1 MQPDSNSSNQ
11 IPDVTNYDSDSLDML
26 PTQTQA
32 PVNQPNLVQNNGA
45 DPTNV
50 INASSNNQNFIKPRK
65 RSPFRRFNKLS
76 FIITG
81 AVLLFTILSVV
92 GGLYFA
98 SSPTGQNSK
107 NSKPKANDFSVSSLK
122 ISNVI
127 PNQDLQLSPSEELD
141 VNGQLKVNN
150 NIVLMP
156 TAQPSDAVTGEL
168 YYNQI
173 NNQPYYYNGEQFISL
188 GSKGVTSVQ
197 GQNGAINFSS
207 GVGITLNGTQILNSG
222 VTNLNGT
229 NNQIQASQST
239 GSITLSLPQD
249 IAPGSSP
256 SFSGITTPTIE
267 ARTNDSGLTVGSLTQ
282 ALDLQGSDTTLTDS
296 NNGNTTEVVFDTP
309 TGNNVLTLP
318 DVSGEICT
326 SDNNCHLQPV
336 GTYIDLQASTPGTAQ
351 AGNFN
356 ISGTAVVGTLISND
370 IQSSSEEISGQLSA
384 GSASIANGIAADNAT
399 ITNTVT
405 AGSFSGDGTNVT
417 NVNAAEL
424 AGQQPSYYL
433 NASNINTGTLSD
445 DRLSPNVVLANGNN
459 NLSGNNT
466 FTGGNTFSGN
476 LTSTGNN
483 SFSGANNFTSDYNSF
498 TGDGS
503 NLINLNASVITNG
516 TLADGRLSPDVTLA
530 SNQFNG
536 SSELIELT
544 STGVIPTL
552 SGINLTNLNAS
563 DVASGTLADARLST
577 DVTLQGNSFN
587 GANQLVQ
594 LDTNGDLPAVSG
606 AALLD
611 LNGSAVSSGS
621 VAVAYGGT
629 GAISASGAR
638 TNLQAAQ
645 SGSNSDITSLLDL
658 TEITPNNALT
668 IGSNIENLSLQGA
681 TTSLSDMQ
689 NGYTSTLGF
698 TTPSANN
705 VIVLPDASGTV
716 CLSSGNCSAI
726 GSGYANLSLSNLSS
740 VAINTN
746 LLPGSADAVNL
757 GSSSLPFGTISLSDG
772 GSYSYTLSGTST
784 TSNKNIILPTFAGST
799 ATLCLTTGNCAGAG
813 GGVTTGGGTANTIA
827 LFNAGQQIGNSIISQ
842 DSGATTITVGG
853 QLYVTGS
860 SNLAGQLSANGGI
873 VTNNTNIN
881 AGTGLITGDGSNLT
895 NLNGS
900 NVTSGTIADNR
911 LSTNVTLQGNDFNG
925 DNQLVQLTSTGIL
938 PVVSGVNLTNLNGSN
953 VTSGTIADNRLST
966 NVALLSQ
973 TNQLFTGSNIFQPT
987 VGNDSV
993 NFFRI
998 QNAAGNMTLFDADTT
1013 DNRIGI
1019 DTATP
1024 EYTLDVA
1031 GQVNSSVGFSV
1042 NGVAVCTVTACA
1054 SASGSGSYI
1063 QNGTTPETGNFNIK
1077 SSSSNAVGGVIEG
1090 TSGQTADIFDVRN
1103 SSNTNLFS
1111 VSANGT
1117 VTSTNNFVVGG
1128 SSSLTGNVNANGS
1141 ATFEDSTN
1149 STTAF
1154 QVQNATGGSVL
1165 TADTNTNSL
1174 TVNQGNLTVS
1184 GLSNVSTPT
1193 VSTSTSSGSLA
1204 PSNYYYQVA
1213 ATNANGNT
1221 TATLASPYPQFT
1233 TGTTSTNTVSWS
1245 AVPNA
1250 TGYIVYR
1257 STNGTTWYANSVT
1270 STSIVDNGSNYIWST
1285 VTPLPT
1291 TNGTGGSFTA
1301 SGNLAVSGTSTLT
1314 GILTAN
1320 GGINSVGN
1328 LTQTGNSNLTG
1339 ATNINTSGSSA
1350 TSIGNANSATTIG
1363 GGLAVGGATTLTGN
1377 TTESGALVIQGSGG
1391 LTLGVA
1397 GITSGKLAIANSGTS
1412 YTVSIQ
1418 GSNLQ
1423 ANALAL
1429 NIPTDASTTD
1439 TLCLQNLNNCNGA
1452 NAVTT
1457 VGTLDGA
1464 TANANGATITNNTFY
1479 LQSASANYP
1488 GLVNT
1493 TTQIFAGAK
1502 TFSGNLAVTGSSSI
1516 NVGSGGISTTGG
1528 VNAYNLG
1535 LNGTAA
1541 AINFFTPS
1549 ASGGYSSKDVY
1560 VSGTANIGDVVVT
1573 TGLSGNNQQASTTTI
1588 PRDPRVYGIAE
1599 NAVTNG
1605 SSQIATSGNSTV
1617 NVGTGAVNI
1626 GDQLVTSSV
1635 AGQAMTD
1642 NNATNGIIGYALSSK
1657 AAGSA
1662 GTVSIEIRP
1671 VNGVSTP
1678 NFRPT
1683 TDSTTAFQI
1692 QNASGSKLFQVDSTD
1707 TAIGIAG
1714 ASTTAGYALNVTGSV
1729 NASGN
1734 VYSNGVQLCTVTACA
1749 SSSANGNYIQNGTTT
1764 QAASFNIQGASTT
1777 STVAVL
1783 EENSSGTGDILD
1795 LENGTGAIV
1804 SSVSSTGNELVKPST
1819 NSTTAFQ
1826 VQNADG
1832 YSVLTTATFAE
1843 LSSPTAPTLTTTTTG
1858 GALTAGTYYY
1868 KLAAMNANGT
1878 TMPVASNPA
1887 SITTTGS
1894 TSTNTLTWTTDTGA
1908 TGYLIYRSI
1917 NGTLWSPCLTAL
1929 TSSATSFSDVGND
1942 CYNSTTLPTVNT
1954 TAGSLNVNGVIQIGG
1969 INALQVTSFNN
1980 LFLGQAGNNT
1990 TQGQFNN
1997 GIGEYSLS
2005 NLTTGYG
2012 NEAIGY
2018 YTLKADSTGTDNV
2031 AIGDSSSNN
2040 LNGSGDVAL
2049 GANSLSVATSVSND
2063 VAIGNNALKSA
2074 TGGSNVG
2081 VGASSLTAVTG
2092 NYDTALGNSSG
2103 YADTSGIYDTYLGSF
2118 SGYTS
2123 NLQVNYST
2131 ALGNDSV
2138 VSQSS
2143 TIALGCT
2150 SGINNCTATTSV
2162 AIGTAGY
2169 APNLLSVGD
2178 QTYGTYGT
2186 AGTTTTITQSTTAIT
2201 GSGTNFTSSM
2211 NGGTIYYSDGTTGTV
2226 TYVSATSLT
2235 SSVSKTVAAGST
2247 YTIVY
2252 GGFNVISNGTEY
2264 LQPATNSTTAF
2275 QIQNA
2280 SGSKL
2285 FQVDST
2291 DTAIGIAGAST
2302 TAGYALNVT
2311 GSVNASG
2318 NVYSN
2323 GVQLCTV
2330 TACASSSANGNY
2342 IQNGTTTQA
2351 ASFNI
2356 QGASTTSTVAV
2367 LEENSSGTGDIL
2379 DLENGTGAIV
2389 SSVSST
2395 GNELV
2400 KPSTNSTTAFQVQN
2414 ASGSSVLT
2422 ANTSTNSVTINQGNL
2437 TVQGISNTV
2446 APTLT
2451 TASSGGSLA
2460 AATYYY
2466 ELAATNA
2473 NGTTTAVASSPTNVT
2488 TTGTASFNTL
2498 SWTATTNATGY
2509 VIYRSTNGTTWY
2521 SNAVSS
2527 STTSLIDNG
2536 STYSWGTSA
2545 TLPTT
2550 NTTGGSLNVSGSA
2563 TITGTGSSSSNELSV
2578 INSAGSTV
2586 LTVSGYGVLTTSSA
2600 TISGSV
2606 TTPLVICTA
2615 LQANVCNTQ
2624 HQAIATTTVST
2635 GDVVIFAGTNNPSS
2649 LTGQTQ
2655 AGDTTIPRD
2664 SRVYGVAVGS
2674 AVSGGLFNVAIT
2686 GATTINVGAGAVSMG
2701 DQLVTSSVAGQ
2712 AVVDNTATTGIIG
2725 YATST
2730 KSAGSSGTVGIRLA
2744 STSTSSTPDFRPTTD
2759 STTAFQ
2765 IQNSASTTTLFD
2777 ADTVNGRIG
2786 IGTNAPGNLLSI
2798 GALTT
2803 ASSGAQIAVSTGGAT
2818 NSGIVVQ
2825 TVAGQSS
2832 GYVFQAQN
2840 SSGTLLA
2847 GIDYQ
2852 GNLTVKNGTFIGTL
2866 SINGHVI
2873 TGNTN
2878 GTTTAT
2884 VNANA
2889 GTGATC
2895 TVSGNDTGGQIT
2907 VTTGSGSWAS
2917 GDQCDVTFASSY
2929 GSAPH
2934 PVIARANATSTSVVQ
2949 PYVTSTITNFSLN
2962 FTSPDVSSNTYVFN
2976 YFNAQ

>member
-1826 VQNADG
+1826 VQNA
-1832 YSVLTTATFAE
+1832 
-1843 LSSPTAPTLTTTTTG
+1843 
-1858 GALTAGTYYY
+1858 
-1868 KLAAMNANGT
+1868 
-1878 TMPVASNPA
+1878 
-1887 SITTTGS
+1887 
-1894 TSTNTLTWTTDTGA
+1894 
-1908 TGYLIYRSI
+1908 
-1917 NGTLWSPCLTAL
+1917 
-1929 TSSATSFSDVGND
+1929 
-1942 CYNSTTLPTVNT
+1942 
-1954 TAGSLNVNGVIQIGG
+1954 
-1969 INALQVTSFNN
+1969 
-1980 LFLGQAGNNT
+1980 
-1990 TQGQFNN
+1990 
-1997 GIGEYSLS
+1997 
-2005 NLTTGYG
+2005 
-2012 NEAIGY
+2012 
-2018 YTLKADSTGTDNV
+2018 
-2031 AIGDSSSNN
+2031 
-2040 LNGSGDVAL
+2040 
-2049 GANSLSVATSVSND
+2049 
-2063 VAIGNNALKSA
+2063 
-2074 TGGSNVG
+2074 
-2081 VGASSLTAVTG
+2081 
-2092 NYDTALGNSSG
+2092 
-2103 YADTSGIYDTYLGSF
+2103 
-2118 SGYTS
+2118 
-2123 NLQVNYST
+2123 
-2131 ALGNDSV
+2131 
-2138 VSQSS
+2138 
-2143 TIALGCT
+2143 
-2150 SGINNCTATTSV
+2150 
-2162 AIGTAGY
+2162 
-2169 APNLLSVGD
+2169 
-2178 QTYGTYGT
+2178 
-2186 AGTTTTITQSTTAIT
+2186 
-2201 GSGTNFTSSM
+2201 
-2211 NGGTIYYSDGTTGTV
+2211 
-2226 TYVSATSLT
+2226 
-2235 SSVSKTVAAGST
+2235 
-2247 YTIVY
+2247 
-2252 GGFNVISNGTEY
+2252 
-2264 LQPATNSTTAF
+2264 
-2275 QIQNA
+2275 
-2280 SGSKL
+2280 
-2285 FQVDST
+2285 
-2291 DTAIGIAGAST
+2291 
-2302 TAGYALNVT
+2302 
-2311 GSVNASG
+2311 
-2318 NVYSN
+2318 
-2323 GVQLCTV
+2323 
-2330 TACASSSANGNY
+2330 
-2342 IQNGTTTQA
+2342 
-2351 ASFNI
+2351 
-2356 QGASTTSTVAV
+2356 
-2367 LEENSSGTGDIL
+2367 
-2379 DLENGTGAIV
+2379 
-2389 SSVSST
+2389 
-2395 GNELV
+2395 
-2400 KPSTNSTTAFQVQN
+2400 
-2414 ASGSSVLT
+2414 SGSSVLT